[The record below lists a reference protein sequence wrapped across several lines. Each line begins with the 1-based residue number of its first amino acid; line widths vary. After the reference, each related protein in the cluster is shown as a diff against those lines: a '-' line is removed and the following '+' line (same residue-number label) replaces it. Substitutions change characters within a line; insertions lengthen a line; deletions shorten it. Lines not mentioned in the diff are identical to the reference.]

1 MANQINIQVGAD
13 IKNFQAGMGQ
23 AVDTMK
29 QAGAQME
36 SVSTNV
42 SQNTEK
48 TFKNLQQ
55 AYRTTAK
62 DAQVLAMT
70 LGTDSQAFQ
79 EAAAKAAMY
88 RDQLD
93 DVQDAINAYHP
104 EKKWQ
109 VTADVISGAANV
121 AQGFVGA
128 LQLIGVESMNA
139 EKAIA
144 TMMALNGVAQAIQSV
159 EALKG
164 AFIALSGSMQLAL
177 GAVALLGAAY
187 LIYNS
192 YAAETE
198 ETNRKLAESFKTNAE
213 NEKKVQDI
221 VLETE
226 KLRIKAMKDGAAK
239 RKAEADLEYKTQLK
253 ALINS
258 YQNGEIADLTYQS
271 RKKYLWQIYQNE
283 LSKISEKT
291 TDKIAKQQA
300 KIYSVASPQ
309 EIDTRRQSGGD
320 LNQMAAGALGEQV
333 QKSIDERWANINA
346 ANLKGMDA
354 YKANWQGFVKSME
367 DISLTLGD
375 VVNSS
380 VAALDGLISGM
391 VNAAMQ
397 GQDVGKALISSLLGS
412 MGQFMK
418 QWGAQL
424 ILVGIGAEALKKSLA
439 TLNGVGAIVA
449 GTLLVAAG
457 AAATS
462 MAANMA
468 RNPSSGGGGAGFQSS
483 YSPFSPSMGGG
494 MNNFSFDGVVR
505 GSNLEIVLL
514 NTNQQNRR
522 IR

>member
-36 SVSTNV
+36 SVSSNV

-109 VTADVISGAANV
+109 VTADVIGGAANV

-139 EKAIA
+139 EKAIT
-144 TMMALNGVAQAIQSV
+144 TMLALNGIAQAAQSV

-187 LIYNS
+187 LVYNS
-192 YAAETE
+192 YESETE
-198 ETNRKLAESFKTNAE
+198 ETNKRLADSFKAIADAE
-213 NEKKVQDI
+213 QKVTDVVQETQD
-221 VLETE
+221 
-226 KLRIKAMKDGAAK
+226 LRVKAMKEGSEK
-239 RKAEADLEYKTQLK
+239 RRAEAELEYDKSLK
-253 ALINS
+253 ALVKS
-258 YQNGEIADLTYQS
+258 YQDETITDETYRQ
-271 RKKYLWQIYQNE
+271 RKSYLWQIYQNKLAE
-283 LSKISEKT
+283 ISDKT
-291 TDKIAKQQA
+291 TKKIAKQQEL
-300 KIYSVASPQ
+300 IYKGLPETQGIAGK
-309 EIDTRRQSGGD
+309 TGLGSGGTPKMPKLELQPID
-320 LNQMAAGALGEQV
+320 QFITGATEKFTVFQGMIYDFAKTFEKMRGVIVDAAGEMAYSIGRMMAGENIDLSGLAVVADLMNTVATATLALGTAYLAAGNV
-333 QKSIDERWANINA
+333 GMGAASIA
-346 ANLKGMDA
+346 AGLALKTA
-354 YKANWQGFVKSME
+354 AGFVS
-367 DISLTLGD
+367 
-375 VVNSS
+375 
-380 VAALDGLISGM
+380 A
-391 VNAAMQ
+391 
-397 GQDVGKALISSLLGS
+397 KAG
-412 MGQFMK
+412 G
-418 QWGAQL
+418 G
-424 ILVGIGAEALKKSLA
+424 G
-439 TLNGVGAIVA
+439 
-449 GTLLVAAG
+449 
-457 AAATS
+457 
-462 MAANMA
+462 
-468 RNPSSGGGGAGFQSS
+468 SGGGGGVGGGYQSN
-483 YSPFSPSMGGG
+483 YTPFSPSMGGNG
-494 MNNFSFDGVVR
+494 QNFSFDGVVR
-505 GSNLEIVLL
+505 GSNLEIVLI
-514 NTNQQNRR
+514 NTNNQNRR